1 MHHELAFIGMLYPSL
16 LACAV
21 AAALLWYMADAL
33 MLRLGLWR
41 FFFHPPLARLSLY
54 VVTLG
59 VVAWLTPDF

>member
-1 MHHELAFIGMLYPSL
+1 MHHEIAFIGMLYPSL

-21 AAALLWYMADAL
+21 IAALIWYLVDTA
-33 MLRLGLWR
+33 MLRLGLWSY
-41 FFFHPPLARLSLY
+41 FFHPALARLSLY